1 MAALLLLLA
10 TAAGAA
16 PPNLVF
22 FLTDDQDQ
30 LLGGSFPISPFNK
43 GATPLP
49 NVQKLMVEEGA
60 TATNFFIHTPICALP
75 LLLRHLLRFLLL
87 LRPSSDV
94 RAPAR
99 LPVALGDGDGALP
112 AQRAHAAGRE
122 AVQREL
128 LRPR

>member
-1 MAALLLLLA
+1 MAALLLA
-10 TAAGAA
+10 TAAVAA

-75 LLLRHLLRFLLL
+75 AIRLR
-87 LRPSSDV
+87 SS
-94 RAPAR
+94 
-99 LPVALGDGDGALP
+99 LQL
-112 AQRAHAAGRE
+112 
-122 AVQREL
+122 
-128 LRPR
+128 

>member
-1 MAALLLLLA
+1 MHSPNMSLI
-10 TAAGAA
+10 AAGGGSA
-16 PPNLVF
+16 PANFSKPSIVY

-75 LLLRHLLRFLLL
+75 AIRLR
-87 LRPSSDV
+87 SS
-94 RAPAR
+94 
-99 LPVALGDGDGALP
+99 LQL
-112 AQRAHAAGRE
+112 
-122 AVQREL
+122 
-128 LRPR
+128 

>member
-1 MAALLLLLA
+1 MAALLLLA
-10 TAAGAA
+10 TAAVAA

-75 LLLRHLLRFLLL
+75 AIRLR
-87 LRPSSDV
+87 SS
-94 RAPAR
+94 
-99 LPVALGDGDGALP
+99 LQL
-112 AQRAHAAGRE
+112 
-122 AVQREL
+122 
-128 LRPR
+128 

>member
-1 MAALLLLLA
+1 MSCEPPVARSLHAVGTVTAELRSRSRPMAALLLLA
-10 TAAGAA
+10 TAAVAA

-75 LLLRHLLRFLLL
+75 AIRLR
-87 LRPSSDV
+87 SS
-94 RAPAR
+94 
-99 LPVALGDGDGALP
+99 LQL
-112 AQRAHAAGRE
+112 
-122 AVQREL
+122 
-128 LRPR
+128 